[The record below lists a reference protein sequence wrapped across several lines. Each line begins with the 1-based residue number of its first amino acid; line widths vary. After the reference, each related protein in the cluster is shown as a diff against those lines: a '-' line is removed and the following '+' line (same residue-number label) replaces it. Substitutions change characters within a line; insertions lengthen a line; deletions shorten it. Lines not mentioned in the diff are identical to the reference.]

1 MAYIFLVLA
10 MIVAEILAWIMVG
23 RMVGSGWYVFFWF
36 IAAFMLGLSLLR
48 ASKAQLMPQLQQ
60 MQMGMMTGTPP
71 NMSVLGRALAG
82 VLLMIP
88 GLITD
93 VLALLVLLPP
103 VQRKL
108 QATVMSA
115 LQKRQNAMLNQMMG
129 GAANDANP
137 FGMMGGAAGTGNPLA
152 DLMRQ
157 MQDMQGSG
165 RSSTIIEGEA
175 EEIKPA
181 NKRLDAPKKPRS

>member
-129 GAANDANP
+129 SAANDANP